1 MNDKMDMP
9 EEQTPAPKKSSD
21 PGKLK
26 AFLWEIYDLVEVVA
40 MVTVIVMLGFA
51 FLGRLNIVEGQSM
64 DKTLAQGQYLLI
76 SDLFYEPTPGDIVVV
91 HDITAS
97 PYDEPIVKR
106 VIAVGG
112 QTVEI
117 DFNTWTLKI
126 DGEAVEEPYRFLNPQ
141 YSTLRAEYNLDANGV
156 FRVTVP
162 ENEIFVMGDN
172 RNASGDSRQK
182 ELGTIDKRCVV
193 GKAYVRLF
201 PLADFG
207 ILE

>member
-9 EEQTPAPKKSSD
+9 EEQTPAPEKSSD
-21 PGKLK
+21 SGKLK

-97 PYDEPIVKR
+97 PYNEPIVKR

-126 DGEAVEEPYRFLNPQ
+126 DGEVVEEPYRFLDPRYVLPYRKMRFLSWATTAMLPVTAVRRNSAP
-141 YSTLRAEYNLDANGV
+141 STSAVL
-156 FRVTVP
+156 
-162 ENEIFVMGDN
+162 
-172 RNASGDSRQK
+172 
-182 ELGTIDKRCVV
+182 
-193 GKAYVRLF
+193 
-201 PLADFG
+201 
-207 ILE
+207 